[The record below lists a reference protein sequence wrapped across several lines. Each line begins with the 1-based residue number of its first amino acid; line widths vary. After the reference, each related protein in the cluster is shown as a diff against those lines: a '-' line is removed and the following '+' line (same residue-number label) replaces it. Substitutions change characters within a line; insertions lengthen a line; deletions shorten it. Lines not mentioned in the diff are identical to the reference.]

1 MLFGLLG
8 RRKETTT
15 PPGGYKPAR
24 RARLELEPLEGRL
37 VPAAIRNLSGFLTN
51 SLAAN
56 DDGSTGAVN
65 IGFNINF
72 FGVQTNQCFVNNN
85 GNITLN
91 QPLATF
97 TPFGLTTALGEPII
111 APFFADVD
119 TRGNSSIVTYGT
131 DTLCGHQV
139 FGADWIHVNYFLSD
153 GSAGHIDKFNSF
165 QLILI
170 DRSDTGAGNFDI
182 EFNYDTITW
191 ETGDASGG
199 TNGLGGSSAVA
210 GYSNGTGTAGTFAQL
225 PGSGVNGALLDGG
238 PNALVNTAIDA
249 NTPGRVHF
257 GVRNGLVTVALDVT
271 KGVEITSL
279 VSAFHPFRLIANQA
293 DQTDHGNLTIADTHT
308 GVSATELCL
317 DETMAASNT
326 LSGQFP
332 MTVVYTNLPPDVTLV
347 NPTGFT
353 ASGAPYI
360 TTPGPVNFGPGLA
373 VRFAVRF
380 HNPDKVPLSTFL
392 RGPFV
397 RVFAGPFN
405 PDNV

>member
-8 RRKETTT
+8 RHKNTTA
-15 PPGGYKPAR
+15 PLGGRKPAGW
-24 RARLELEPLEGRL
+24 ARPGVEPLEGRL
-37 VPAAIRNLSGFLTN
+37 VPAAIRNLPGFLVN
-51 SLAAN
+51 SLPAE
-56 DDGSTGAVN
+56 DDMPSPQAN
-65 IGFNINF
+65 IGYNINF

-91 QPLATF
+91 QAEPTF

-119 TRGNSSIVTYGT
+119 TRGNSSLVTYGT

-139 FGADWIHVNYFLSD
+139 FGVDWIHVNYFLSD
-153 GSAGHIDKFNSF
+153 GSASHVDKFNDF

-182 EFNYDTITW
+182 EFNYDTINW

-225 PGSGVNGALLDGG
+225 PGSGVNGAFLDGG
-238 PNALVNTAIDA
+238 PNALNATAIDA
-249 NTPGRVHF
+249 NTPGRIHF
-257 GVRNGLVTVALDVT
+257 GVRNGLVTVALDVS
-271 KGVEITSL
+271 KGVEITNL
-279 VSAFHPFRLIANQA
+279 VSSFHPFRLIANSG
-293 DQTDHGNLTIADTHT
+293 DQTDHGNLTIVDSHT
-308 GVSATELCL
+308 GATAAEACL
-317 DETMAASNT
+317 DETMSGASG
-326 LSGQFP
+326 LSGQFQL
-332 MTVVYTNLPPDVTLV
+332 TAVYTNLPSNVTLL

-353 ASGAPYI
+353 ASGNPYI
-360 TTPGPVNFGPGLA
+360 SSPGPVNFGPGLA

-380 HNPDKVPLSTFL
+380 HNPDKVALSTYL
-392 RGPFV
+392 LGPSV

-405 PDNV
+405 PANL